1 MRMVFVIPNL
11 PWPLTGG
18 QEIIAHHTI
27 RTLLDHQHE
36 IHLITTASSPKRTT
50 WPLTSKVTIHHLADQ
65 QPVNNTPHSY
75 THKRW
80 LRYFGIDFNHPD
92 TLAKLIASIE
102 PNYIECLGQQI
113 LPLMSKVKPILP
125 NVPVTWM
132 GADDWCLHHLSN
144 LKSCETLTQKISTFK
159 QAFIMGAYQFSY
171 RNCFDAVYM
180 VSKRDTTAGKRFSR
194 FKNVITIP
202 NGVDTEYFKPEE
214 DITPEPNTAVFWG
227 RLDFTPNV
235 DAVRFICEEIWPAV
249 TQQCPQARCN
259 IVGFSPTVELQLLM
273 EKTQGIQWQGPADDI
288 RLHIHKNSIAL
299 MPMRTGA
306 GIKNKL
312 LEAASTGKTI
322 ITTSHATSDLNFS
335 GSNPFTI
342 ADSTEQ
348 ITQALLDHWKKLQ
361 TNPTI
366 NTSARDYVLQNHQWE
381 AAATTRESFITQHVE
396 HPPNPTPTHSTQKE
410 KAA

>member
-27 RTLLDHQHE
+27 RTLLDRQHE
-36 IHLITTASSPKRTT
+36 IHLITTAASPKRTT
-50 WPLTSKVTIHHLADQ
+50 WPLTANVTIHHLADQ
-65 QPVNNTPHSY
+65 QSEKNTPHRY

-92 TLAKLIASIE
+92 TLAKLITSIK
-102 PNYIECLGQQI
+102 PDYIECLGQQI
-113 LPLMSKVKPILP
+113 LPLMSKVKTILP
-125 NVPVTWM
+125 NIPVTWM

-144 LKSCETLTQKISTFK
+144 LKSCKSLTRKISTFK
-159 QAFIMGAYQFSY
+159 QALIMAAYQFSY
-171 RNCFDAVYM
+171 RNCFDAIFM
-180 VSKRDTTAGKRFSR
+180 VSNRDTAAAKRFSR

-202 NGVDTEYFKPEE
+202 NGVDTDYFKPDD
-214 DITPEPNTAVFWG
+214 DITPEPHTAVFWG

-273 EKTQGIQWQGPADDI
+273 EKTQGIQWQGPANDI
-288 RLHIHKNSIAL
+288 RPHIHKNAIAL

-312 LEAASTGKTI
+312 LEAASTAKTI

-335 GSNPFTI
+335 GPNPFTI
-342 ADSTEQ
+342 ADTTEQ
-348 ITQALLDHWKKLQ
+348 ITHTLLEIWKQLKA
-361 TNPTI
+361 NPTI
-366 NTSARDYVLQNHQWE
+366 NSPARDYVLKYHQWE
-381 AAATTRESFITQHVE
+381 AAAITRESLVTEHITV
-396 HPPNPTPTHSTQKE
+396 NKTPSTTPSTQKE